1 MYYSSYDGND
11 DLNTFGVDYNKY
23 IPGVGSS
30 SQSNSAIAASSNK
43 TQFDIVLDYG
53 LKTMYCT
60 TISSKGTAT
69 TEAIALP
76 ELAPAKFVL
85 YSGYNNVD
93 RRCWFDN
100 LKIWNIAGTDDA
112 VENIEAIRPVDNNIY
127 NLQGQR
133 ILAPVKGQIYIQ
145 NGRKM
150 IAK

>member
-1 MYYSSYDGND
+1 
-11 DLNTFGVDYNKY
+11 
-23 IPGVGSS
+23 
-30 SQSNSAIAASSNK
+30 
-43 TQFDIVLDYG
+43 
-53 LKTMYCT
+53 MYCT